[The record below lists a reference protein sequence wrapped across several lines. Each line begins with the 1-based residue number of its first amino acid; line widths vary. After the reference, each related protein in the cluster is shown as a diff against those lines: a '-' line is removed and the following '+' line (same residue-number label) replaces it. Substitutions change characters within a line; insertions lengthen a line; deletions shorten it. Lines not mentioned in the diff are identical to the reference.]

1 MEDIG
6 FILATYLVTFGG
18 VAALVLWVRHRGQV
32 LAEQLP
38 DEDKPW
44 T

>member
-6 FILATYLVTFGG
+6 FILATY
-18 VAALVLWVRHRGQV
+18 VAAFVASGAMAWRVLRSGRR

-44 T
+44 S